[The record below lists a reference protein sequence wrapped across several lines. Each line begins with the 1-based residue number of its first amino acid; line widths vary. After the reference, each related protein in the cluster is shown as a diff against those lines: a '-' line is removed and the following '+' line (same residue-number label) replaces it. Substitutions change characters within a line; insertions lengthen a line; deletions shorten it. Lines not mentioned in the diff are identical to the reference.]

1 MKRDMDLIREI
12 LLEIEG
18 GKRVY
23 DIRSGEM
30 SRALGIEEE
39 GSLSREEADKWNY
52 HLNLLQESG
61 QVEFRKTGGGGW
73 FVEGITWSGH
83 DFLDSVRDPD
93 VWDRTKAGALKAGGF
108 TVELLKDLAK
118 GFIRKQ
124 IEDRTGISL

>member
-1 MKRDMDLIREI
+1 M
-12 LLEIEG
+12 
-18 GKRVY
+18 Y

-39 GSLSREEADKWNY
+39 GSLSRKEADKWNY

-73 FVEGITWSGH
+73 LVERITWFGH
-83 DFLDSVRDPD
+83 DFLDSVRDPEI
-93 VWDRTKAGALKAGGF
+93 WDRTKAGAIKASGF

-124 IEDRTGISL
+124 IEERTGISL

>member
-1 MKRDMDLIREI
+1 MKRDMDLIRQI
-12 LLEIEG
+12 LLEIEA
-18 GKRVY
+18 GKRVF
-23 DIRSGEM
+23 DIRSDEM

-39 GSLSREEADKWNY
+39 GSMSREEADKWDY
-52 HLNLLQESG
+52 HLNLVDEAGL
-61 QVEFRKTGGGGW
+61 VEFRRLGGGGW

-93 VWDRTKAGALKAGGF
+93 VWDRTKAGALQAGGF